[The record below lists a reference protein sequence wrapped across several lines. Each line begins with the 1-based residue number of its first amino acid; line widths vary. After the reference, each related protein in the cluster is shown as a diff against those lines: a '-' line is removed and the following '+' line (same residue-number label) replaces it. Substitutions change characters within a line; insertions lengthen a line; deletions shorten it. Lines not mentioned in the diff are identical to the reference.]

1 LSSVTTIQLIANQ
14 RTENTMTASGLPIHL
29 IGVYQDAFMRKA
41 GPDGSVDSSQVSGI
55 MKSIGQNPSDAEIQV
70 QYMASKIS

>member
-1 LSSVTTIQLIANQ
+1 MNL
-14 RTENTMTASGLPIHL
+14 
-29 IGVYQDAFMRKA
+29 RKA

-70 QYMASKIS
+70 NYQMKYFQS

>member
-1 LSSVTTIQLIANQ
+1 MNLIVNVFLK
-14 RTENTMTASGLPIHL
+14 T
-29 IGVYQDAFMRKA
+29 RKA

-70 QYMASKIS
+70 QHMASKINPFSFDIGN